1 MKLIRNVNMIIRVYR
16 KTIDFNGDV
25 LISDKMEVNRD
36 LISKWLLN
44 RITVPHFKNRMSM
57 IKFITGLSVL
67 TEPVSSD
74 LFGPVDFFY
83 NEHKDVLNTFNL
95 SVVLK
100 DGTNLDII
108 VDKFNPWD
116 DNFPET
122 NKKLKDIL
130 QEEKQEKLDFNC
142 YSSYTSNSKEEGKF
156 VFENIYVDNF
166 ITFLSLNF
174 LNLNKNTSLNWYN
187 SKNEKVNYEGG
198 DEEFWFFDLN

>member
-1 MKLIRNVNMIIRVYR
+1 M
-16 KTIDFNGDV
+16 
-25 LISDKMEVNRD
+25 
-36 LISKWLLN
+36 
-44 RITVPHFKNRMSM
+44 
-57 IKFITGLSVL
+57 
-67 TEPVSSD
+67 
-74 LFGPVDFFY
+74 
-83 NEHKDVLNTFNL
+83 
-95 SVVLK
+95 
-100 DGTNLDII
+100 
-108 VDKFNPWD
+108 
-116 DNFPET
+116 
-122 NKKLKDIL
+122 KDIL

>member
-1 MKLIRNVNMIIRVYR
+1 MIIKVYR

-142 YSSYTSNSKEEGKF
+142 YSSYNSNSKEEGKF